1 MTTEKYNR
9 IMQQLEKAAELLAD
23 PRAENLLRTDPAEL
37 LENVNELR
45 TALESNKLFLI
56 DIEEQLDGLELPDFG
71 ELELEPIDF
80 DFEPLNFDGE

>member
-1 MTTEKYNR
+1 MTTEKYKR

-23 PRAENLLRTDPAEL
+23 PRAKNLLRTDPAEL

-56 DIEEQLDGLELPDFG
+56 DIEEQLDGLERPDFG
-71 ELELEPIDF
+71 ELELHLLTPKNGI
-80 DFEPLNFDGE
+80 L

>member
-1 MTTEKYNR
+1 MTKEKYNR
-9 IMQQLEKAAELLAD
+9 IMQQLEQAAELLAD

-45 TALESNKLFLI
+45 KALESNKLFLI
-56 DIEEQLDGLELPDFG
+56 DIQDELEGLELPDFG

-80 DFEPLNFDGE
+80 DFEPLDFDGE

>member
-1 MTTEKYNR
+1 MPVPDR

-45 TALESNKLFLI
+45 KALESNKLFLI

-80 DFEPLNFDGE
+80 DLEPLDFDGE

>member
-1 MTTEKYNR
+1 MTTEKYKR

-45 TALESNKLFLI
+45 KALESNKLFLI

-80 DFEPLNFDGE
+80 DLEPLDFDGE

>member
-23 PRAENLLRTDPAEL
+23 PRAGSLLRTDPAEL

-45 TALESNKLFLI
+45 KALESNKLFLI
-56 DIEEQLDGLELPDFG
+56 DIQEELDGLELPDF
-71 ELELEPIDF
+71 ETLELEPLEIDF
-80 DFEPLNFDGE
+80 ETLDFDGE

>member
-1 MTTEKYNR
+1 MTTEKYKR

-23 PRAENLLRTDPAEL
+23 PRAENLLRADPAEL

-45 TALESNKLFLI
+45 KALESNKLFLI

-71 ELELEPIDF
+71 ELELEPIEI
-80 DFEPLNFDGE
+80 DFETLDFDGE